1 MSKLMGNNS
10 GDIVTKRMTVPAL
23 VISSSAG
30 GAIAVK
36 SYASGLVQSTP
47 ASEWASFAARYQQ
60 YRVRRFRVVGKAT
73 HPTVDTV
80 ATSHSALYIGDYI
93 GSATPGSSAQVL
105 SDESVKE
112 NATWQNFSYEATW
125 NRNPNAKLWNPTSAV
140 VPTANEYSI
149 VLASADSNLA
159 SAITYYSAFLEF
171 EVEFRG
177 SQ

>member
-1 MSKLMGNNS
+1 MGNNS
-10 GDIVTKRMTVPAL
+10 GDIITKRMTIPSQ
-23 VISSSAG
+23 VIASAAG
-30 GAIAVK
+30 GSIAVK
-36 SYASGLVQSTP
+36 SYVSGLVQSTP

-73 HPTVDTV
+73 HPTVDIV

-93 GSATPGSSAQVL
+93 GSATPASAAQVL

-125 NRNPNAKLWNPTSAV
+125 ARNPNAKLWNPTSAV
-140 VPTANEYSI
+140 IPTANEYSV
-149 VLASADSNLA
+149 VLASADSTLA
-159 SAITYYSAFLEF
+159 AAVTYYSAFIEF